1 MPPVFMPIIGVPP
14 TKNSCWTMPPGSNL
28 EGMRPKSH
36 PKLSKGESRKNLS
49 GAHHI
54 LEGYLLKRYCIFPI
68 QLNEYYSL

>member
-1 MPPVFMPIIGVPP
+1 
-14 TKNSCWTMPPGSNL
+14 MPPGSNL

-36 PKLSKGESRKNLS
+36 PKLSRGESRKNLS